1 MNGFYWIYLVMI
13 AFLLGYDFAKT
24 SEQKRLIYYGACSF
38 LILIFVAQDFSV
50 SIDIAEYMRQ
60 WAIIPGLS
68 FGEMLTHKFEIGYVL
83 LCWILERVFSSDR
96 VLLLVLSVMILL
108 PFCRSFEKETENP
121 MIALMAF
128 VALGMYMHA
137 VIFWRQLVA
146 MAILTFSYRF
156 IRERRFWPFL
166 LTVLAAMTFH
176 KVSVVFIALY
186 LVYKIPINKWLL
198 IACAGCSVILGFFGR
213 PIIEF
218 GIAVIYPRYTNFPRL
233 SIGGETLL
241 ALLWVVTL
249 LAYWLL
255 HDRLDEDRVR
265 LPFLM
270 VLIAATI
277 QPICFAFYNW
287 LRVVLFFRIALV
299 PMSAQLYVALFQ
311 RKEDNKALALL
322 EHLTPKLHRAV
333 LSVYNKK
340 WFQITAQLIMF
351 AVLFIWYVSE
361 LEEAVYIMAPIV

>member
-1 MNGFYWIYLVMI
+1 MNGFYWIYLVMF
-13 AFLLGYDFAKT
+13 AFLIAWDFARNQ
-24 SEQKRLIYYGACSF
+24 EQRRLIYYGACGF

-60 WAIIPGLS
+60 WEIIPTLTLP
-68 FGEMLTHKFEIGYVL
+68 EMLTHKFEIGYVL
-83 LCWILERVFSSDR
+83 LCWVLERVFASDR
-96 VLLLVLSVMILL
+96 VLLLALAIMIMM
-108 PFCRSFEKETENP
+108 PFSHSFEKETENP

-128 VALGMYMHA
+128 LALGMYMHA
-137 VIFWRQLVA
+137 IIFWRQLVA

-156 IRERRFWPFL
+156 IRERKFWPFL
-166 LTVLAAMTFH
+166 LTVLIAMTFH
-176 KVSVVFIALY
+176 KVSVVFVGLY
-186 LVYKIPINKWLL
+186 VVYRIPINKWLL
-198 IACAGCSVILGFFGR
+198 LACGACSVVLCIFGK

-218 GIAVIYPRYTNFPRL
+218 GIAVTYPRYTNFPRL
-233 SIGGETLL
+233 SIGGGTLL

-249 LAYWLL
+249 LSYWLL
-255 HDRLDEDRVR
+255 HDRLNEDHVR

-311 RKEDNKALALL
+311 RKKDNHALALL
-322 EHLTPKLHRAV
+322 ERFAPRLHSVV
-333 LSVYNKK
+333 LSVYDTK
-340 WFQITAQLIMF
+340 WFQIAVQVMMF
-351 AVLFIWYVSE
+351 AVLFVWYVSE
-361 LEEAVYIMAPIV
+361 LEEAVYIMASII